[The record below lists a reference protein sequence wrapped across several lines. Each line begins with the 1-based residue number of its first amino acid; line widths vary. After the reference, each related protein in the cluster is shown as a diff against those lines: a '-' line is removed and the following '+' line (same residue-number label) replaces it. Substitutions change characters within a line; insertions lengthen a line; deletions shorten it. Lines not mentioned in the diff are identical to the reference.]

1 MAGGEHYRA
10 ARRAA
15 ILIALASPACAA
27 DNVSVPRVRMPG
39 AYEDQGAAQAAAPA
53 TLDRWWLLFNDP
65 ALNALEDEAM
75 RNGPDAL
82 TAAARIIEAK
92 ETRQAQTAQTLPSGS
107 ISGTAS
113 RQKTYDL
120 SGGSQ
125 NLTPTSGITDTLGAN
140 FNVSWE
146 LDLFG
151 RLKVARRVA
160 ASDAAQA
167 RFDIEGTRASLAAAV
182 ADSYFQA
189 AGLAI
194 QLEDA
199 RETVRIQNDLLD
211 VAHRKADAGAGPEDD
226 VDRIAGSL
234 SQAKAQADDLA
245 AQLRTVRRQ
254 ILILVGRGLAPDAEL
269 SLADTTP
276 EMPAIPA
283 TLPADLLTRR
293 PDVREA
299 EYRLRSQIGTAKLR
313 HLAVF
318 PTITLLPGLG
328 VSRVVSPGVSFIPPA
343 TIIPSE
349 VSTNQGF
356 WSLAAGLNVPTLD
369 IPKLL
374 YQARAEDARTRQAA
388 IAYERT
394 VRTAYGEAQNAL
406 TQLAASEQAT
416 GELADGEVSALRAY
430 EGSKR
435 RYDAGLDDL
444 ASTLNAEQ
452 GWRSVRSALTAERVA
467 SLRHA
472 VQTYKALGGGW
483 VYIASASGS

>member
-1 MAGGEHYRA
+1 M
-10 ARRAA
+10 
-15 ILIALASPACAA
+15 LIALASPACAA
-27 DNVSVPRVRMPG
+27 DKVAVPQVHMPD
-39 AYEDQGAAQAAAPA
+39 AYEDQSATQAAAPA
-53 TLDRWWLLFNDP
+53 SLDHWWLLFND
-65 ALNALEDEAM
+65 ARLNALEDEAM

-82 TAAARIIEAK
+82 TAAARIIEAR

-107 ISGTAS
+107 IGGSAS

-120 SGGSQ
+120 SGGNQ
-125 NLTPTSGITDTLGAN
+125 NLTPTSGITDTLSAN

-151 RLKVARRVA
+151 RLKVARRIA

-182 ADSYFQA
+182 ADGYFQA

-194 QLEDA
+194 QLADA
-199 RETVRIQNDLLD
+199 RETVRIQNDLLA
-211 VAHRKADAGAGPEDD
+211 VARRKADAGAGPEDD
-226 VDRIAGSL
+226 VDRIAGGV
-234 SQAKAQADDLA
+234 SQAKAQADELA

-254 ILILVGRGLAPDAEL
+254 ILILIGRGLTPDAEL
-269 SLADTTP
+269 ALADTTP
-276 EMPAIPA
+276 EMPATPATPA

-293 PDVREA
+293 PDIREA
-299 EYRLRSQIGTAKLR
+299 EDRLRSQIGTAKLR

-328 VSRVVSPGVSFIPPA
+328 VSRVISPGVSFIPPA

-374 YQARAEDARTRQAA
+374 YLARAEDARTREAA

-394 VRTAYGEAQNAL
+394 VQTAYGEAQNAL
-406 TQLAASEQAT
+406 TLLTASEQAT
-416 GELADGEVSALRAY
+416 SELADGEVRARRAY

-483 VYIASASGS
+483 VYTASASGS